1 MSTSRKIL
9 GTILIVMMLVSQQL
23 GLPVWIAACLGAL
36 VLVLLFLPRQ
46 HQ

>member
-9 GTILIVMMLVSQQL
+9 GTILIVMMLISQQL
-23 GLPVWIAACLGAL
+23 GLPIWIAACLGVL
-36 VLVLLFLPRQ
+36 VVVLLFLPRR